1 MVAESL
7 RLRPPMAGTTAAD
20 DWSEAAWVAA
30 AAEQLS
36 ALTDDEA
43 SVAALELLLPTKKPF
58 RHRLAALDRESVTEH
73 NWRPIWLAAEMD
85 GATWSGTWLL
95 RSVGDG
101 ELIDENRTPGG
112 RLKHRL
118 DDGADGESLYAQWDD
133 ELIYRHPSTI
143 EAGIEDSEQ
152 PRELD
157 ALRILWQRKEG
168 DAESVE
174 AATIRTRDGSAD
186 TGIPAHKVRLLF
198 SKVPADFMLVRTD
211 DVRAAIEASP
221 EIVLTDDT
229 DPIKDSRL
237 HPAGLLMQN
246 TNAIGTLTGICPWVL
261 KGEPTTLYNLNHL

>member
-1 MVAESL
+1 
-7 RLRPPMAGTTAAD
+7 MAGTTAAD

-43 SVAALELLLPTKKPF
+43 SAAALELLLPTKKPF
-58 RHRLAALDRESVTEH
+58 RHRLAALDRESITEH

-186 TGIPAHKVRLLF
+186 TGIPAHTRCAYSFQKCLPTSCWF
-198 SKVPADFMLVRTD
+198 GPMTCAQ
-211 DVRAAIEASP
+211 P
-221 EIVLTDDT
+221 
-229 DPIKDSRL
+229 SR
-237 HPAGLLMQN
+237 HRRRS
-246 TNAIGTLTGICPWVL
+246 C
-261 KGEPTTLYNLNHL
+261 